1 MSVENGELLN
11 VRETAR
17 RLSVHENTVRNWAR
31 QGVLPDARVPGSRFL
46 RFRAADV
53 ERLIAQRG
61 SAAPSLQS
69 ERRAVNP
76 ELVSAN
82 QLKQWPA
89 TRSRDAQDNFPEL
102 IRRLLVET
110 PGMTN
115 VSIRVGDGVA
125 LPGWDGLAESAGTA
139 FLPAGHLAFEFGVNE
154 NPKSKATQDYT
165 NRIAKTPSNKTFVF
179 ITPRRWAGGPA
190 WAEERRAEGHFAD
203 VRVLDGDDLEG
214 WLRATPGAH
223 HWISEHL
230 GLRPRDAM
238 TIDAWWNRFSA
249 STDPV
254 LPSTLFLAGRS
265 DQAEKLV
272 EHLAS
277 TPKLTVIESES
288 ADDVLAFI
296 YASLYARDNE
306 ATWDALPVIVVE
318 AVDVWDRILEQP
330 GRAIVIPQ
338 FEGANVGAALD
349 KGHHV
354 ISVIDRTAVSRRT
367 IDLVLP
373 RLDRSAAA
381 EAFQTTG
388 LNFGQADRLAVLG
401 RRSLPALVRRLS
413 RDPRLNRPAWTNQP
427 DVDVLAPL
435 VLVGAWTTSPEDAAA
450 VEQLTG
456 QDRTA
461 IDQTVRRVSTP
472 GDPVLRKVGHK
483 WAFTSPE
490 EAFLLLRDS
499 LTTEMVERWSAQA
512 QSILAKPDPM
522 LALPTGDR
530 VTAQMRG
537 TRPPHS
543 EVLRHGLA
551 QGLALM
557 GAMGLATSPDHGDTL
572 ADMAARTVRQL
583 LDKANQDATG
593 QLWRRLADVLPL
605 LAEGAPDTF
614 LTAVED
620 DLTSAEPVLLK
631 LFQEHGDD
639 SPFGSSSTHPH
650 FLWALETVCW
660 SEQYLIEGVRA
671 LTRLAAM
678 EPGGKSGNRPSG
690 SLATILCG
698 WVRHTSAPLDVRLQ
712 AIDAAFDISNTVGWQ
727 LTFDLWPTNHGWVM
741 PPSEPRLRDDW
752 RPSESSV
759 AMADWVSFVQA
770 LVDRA
775 ITNAHLRPER
785 LTQLVEGISTVPPLD
800 RDRIISFLQDQ
811 VSDLDENGRLI
822 LWEKLQSAIA
832 HHARFATAAWAMPA
846 DIRARLAE
854 LASHL
859 EPHTD
864 PQRFAYLFDWHPDL
878 PDVEQGDYGRYSTKL
893 NELRQHA
900 LYAILDSPDALDHLT
915 RLAQR
920 VKAPGQLG
928 MAMAEHDQIDLSGMV
943 PWLDA
948 DDPAL
953 REAAANWAR
962 RRMMRSGGA
971 WLSEALRHQALGGR
985 ARQAVIRAIPAS
997 KDFWVALHESPVQT
1011 DEDDYWSAAPI
1022 DIVDMPEVG
1031 TALTQLI
1038 AHGRAWSAI
1047 TVASYAL
1054 HENARRDNAEDAT
1067 PPSHATIISLLDHA
1081 IQQAPNENEI
1091 SQMTGFYIGQ
1101 LLDYLTATGAPTSD
1115 IARFEFAFFRLLEH
1129 DREPTVLNRALAA
1142 QSEIFVDLVK
1152 RVYRGKGQPRREL
1165 AESDQEKATQAWW
1178 VLNGWKGFPGQED
1191 DGSIDPA
1198 TLNDWVR
1205 AARLELS
1212 EADRADIGDELIGQ
1226 TFAHSPEGTDG
1237 AWPAEPVRD
1246 LLETIGSRDLESGVV
1261 IGKRNSR
1268 GITTRGVYDGGQQ
1281 ERDLAQQYR
1290 EWSGMVRSKWPRT
1303 SRILRDLADSYER
1316 DARHEDVRADLDADR
1331 D

>member
-1 MSVENGELLN
+1 MSVDNGEFLN

-31 QGVLPDARVPGSRFL
+31 QGVLPEARVPGSRFL

-89 TRSRDAQDNFPEL
+89 SRSRDAQENFPEL

-110 PGMTN
+110 PGISNISVRT
-115 VSIRVGDGVA
+115 GDGVA
-125 LPGWDGLAESAGTA
+125 LQGWDGLAESTGAA
-139 FLPAGHLAFEFGVNE
+139 FLPAGHLALEFGVNE
-154 NPKSKATQDYT
+154 DPKRKATQDYT
-165 NRIAKTPSNKTFVF
+165 NRIANTPSNKIFVF
-179 ITPRRWAGGPA
+179 ITPRRWAEGPA
-190 WAEERRAEGHFAD
+190 WADERRAEGRFAD

-272 EHLAS
+272 EYLAS
-277 TPKLTVIESES
+277 TPKLTVIGSES

-296 YASLYARDNE
+296 YASLYTHSNAP
-306 ATWDALPVIVVE
+306 AWDALPAIVVK

-639 SPFGSSSTHPH
+639 SPFGSSSPHPH

-727 LTFDLWPTNHGWVM
+727 LTFDLWPTNRGWVM

-752 RPSESSV
+752 RPSGSSV

-775 ITNAHLRPER
+775 IANAHLIPER
-785 LTQLVEGISTVPPLD
+785 LTRLVEGLPTVSPAD
-800 RDRIISFLQDQ
+800 RNRIIDFLEDQ
-811 VSDLDENGRLI
+811 VRDLSEDGRLV
-822 LWEKLQSAIA
+822 LWEKLQSTVAR
-832 HHARFATAAWAMPA
+832 HERFATASWAMRA
-846 DIRARLAE
+846 DIRSRLAD
-854 LASHL
+854 LASQL
-859 EPHTD
+859 EPQTD
-864 PQRFAYLFDWHPDL
+864 PQRFAHLFDWHPNL
-878 PDVEQGDYGRYSTKL
+878 PGIEQSNYKRYSVKL
-893 NELRQHA
+893 NELRQDA
-900 LYAILDSPDALDHLT
+900 LREVLDSPDAMDHLR

-920 VKAPGQLG
+920 AKVPGQLG
-928 MAMAEHDQIDLSGMV
+928 MAMAEHDKIGLSGMV
-943 PWLDA
+943 LWLDA
-948 DDPAL
+948 DDPAM

-962 RRMMRSGGA
+962 RRMLRSGGA
-971 WLSEALRHQALGGR
+971 WLSEALQDPALSGA
-985 ARQAVIRAIPAS
+985 ARQAVIRAVPAS
-997 KDFWVALHESPVQT
+997 NEFWQALHESPIQS
-1011 DEDDYWSAAPI
+1011 DENYYWSTAPI
-1022 DIVDMPEVG
+1022 DMVALPDVN

-1047 TVASYAL
+1047 AVTSYAL
-1054 HENARRDNAEDAT
+1054 HEDSRSDDAGDT
-1067 PPSHATIISLLDHA
+1067 APPNHATIISLLDHA
-1081 IQQAPNENEI
+1081 IQQAPGENEI

-1101 LLDYLTATGAPTSD
+1101 LLDHLTATNAPSSD

-1129 DREPTVLNRALAA
+1129 DREPTVLNRSLAT
-1142 QSEIFVDLVK
+1142 QPDVFVDLVK
-1152 RVYRGKGQPRREL
+1152 RAYRGKDQPHRESVD
-1165 AESDQEKATQAWW
+1165 SDQDMATQAWW

-1191 DGSIDPA
+1191 DGSINP
-1198 TLNDWVR
+1198 TIMNDWVR

-1212 EADRADIGDELIGQ
+1212 GADRADIGDELIGQ
-1226 TFAHSPEGTDG
+1226 TFAHCPEGTDG

-1246 LLETIGSRDLESGVV
+1246 LLETIGSRDLESGIV
-1261 IGKRNSR
+1261 IGRQNSR
-1268 GITTRGVYDGGQQ
+1268 GVTTRGVYDGGQQ

-1290 EWSGMVRSKWPRT
+1290 EWSGMVRGKWPRT
-1303 SRILRDLADSYER
+1303 SRILRSLADSYER
-1316 DARHEDVRADLDADR
+1316 DARREDVRADLDADR